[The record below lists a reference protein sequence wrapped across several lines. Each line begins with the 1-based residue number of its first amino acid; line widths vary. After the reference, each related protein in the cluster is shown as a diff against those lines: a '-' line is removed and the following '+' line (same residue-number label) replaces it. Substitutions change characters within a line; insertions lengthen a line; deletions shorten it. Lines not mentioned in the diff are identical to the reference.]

1 MLFDENYQL
10 IEEGNYSGGSS
21 GSRSI
26 FDFETTNQ
34 EYTVIV
40 TNRERIQESFGRI
53 AYAVNLNSY
62 NGGFIAFDTVL
73 STNLQPNES
82 KTYSFQNEIPRNEIS
97 ISAVGFDDIDQPVYI
112 LDPKNRRPRILFNGS
127 QSDYPTTLDDRG
139 NYLLITEENNS
150 ESSIPIDLSIVNLE
164 WPSTLPTITNGTNTV
179 EGELRVNGDIDRFDF
194 TEYSN
199 GDLKISLLPTES
211 NSIDDSGN
219 LKIRLNTTRDPVRLI
234 TPEFEDT
241 SPEGPELYIW
251 EGRISPSVEYR
262 IHVWDQA
269 AITSGDFKLEIEFTP
284 DP

>member
-73 STNLQPNES
+73 STTLQPNES

-164 WPSTLPTITNGTNTV
+164 WPETLPTITNGTNTV

-199 GDLKISLLPTES
+199 GNLKISLLPTES

-269 AITSGDFKLEIEFTP
+269 AITSGNFKLEIEFTP